1 MSENPE
7 TDHSSL
13 RARTGQAATSWLSRV
28 NINVRLA
35 LCFVLIV
42 LLMLIGNGL
51 LLWQSQIMRTQASR
65 LKAMDEQ
72 FIEVLR
78 VHDVLLSFDRKVREI
93 VRSRDLSALQQSA
106 PAMRSTLQES
116 LRHTETVFRN
126 FPPETKADRSTLAAL
141 ETIQSPLEQQLD
153 TLVALASAGDWDAVR
168 SRLDIQVGSLEDLSS
183 ALVETIQQDVD
194 RKRSEAAADIEHA
207 QVRTLYILTFAAA
220 ITLLVA
226 AFLGLAI
233 TQSITGPLRSLL
245 TGAAALAR
253 GDFNHRVPIE
263 GRDELAHLGGAF
275 NNTIVQLRDLYGEL
289 QSRET
294 YLAEAQELSHTGSF
308 GWSIAGDQFFWSD
321 ETLRIFQYDSAAEA
335 PTLATILSRIHPEDR
350 ETVRQAIALASRD
363 QQQFDVEFRLRLRD
377 GSVRHA
383 HVVAH
388 RVHREGGEQFVGA
401 VMDVTAARDAWE
413 EIQTLKDQL
422 YKENIALREEID
434 KVSMFEEIVG
444 SSDALRKV
452 LVDVAKVAKTDST
465 VLILGETG
473 TGKELIA
480 RAIHKRS
487 ERAARAFI
495 RVNCAAI
502 PQTLI
507 ASELFGHEK
516 GAFTGA
522 TQRRLGR
529 FELAD
534 GGTIFLDEIGE
545 LPAETQVS
553 LLRVLQEREFERI
566 GGTQSISVNV
576 RVLAATNRDLQ
587 SAVQSGTFRQDLF
600 YRLNVFPLRVPALR
614 ERADDIPLLVE
625 YMIERYSKRTGK
637 RITSISKRTMDLFQ
651 NYPWPGNI
659 RELQNVVERAVILTD
674 GQTFDVDDQWLRSE
688 DISTAT
694 LPFTSAASLGRL
706 DPDREREMIE
716 AALRATQGRISGP
729 SGAAARLGIPRQ
741 TLESKIARLGIEKH
755 HFRSA

>member
-13 RARTGQAATSWLSRV
+13 RARTGKAATSWLSRV

-226 AFLGLAI
+226 AFLGFAI

-253 GDFNHRVPIE
+253 GDFNHRVAIE

-335 PTLATILSRIHPEDR
+335 PTLATILTRIHPEDR

-688 DISTAT
+688 DTSTAT